1 MLRIPS
7 QAKTEYLACED
18 TWKERLQ
25 ECQDPGLPRM
35 SFLPNTARSCPRLSS
50 ALASAQSLRTS
61 DTTNT
66 HMQTDS
72 NLLRAAK
79 PSDQAQGK
87 SRCSKPPFMSPPSP
101 APKAHIALYKC
112 RDPELQSVIT
122 KPARSLDTAD
132 RSPTFCTAGPSDT
145 ICLSI
150 SPGLTIS
157 SQQGVVQQARTL
169 WYMICVY
176 IYICIYM

>member
-7 QAKTEYLACED
+7 QAKTEYLAYED

-25 ECQDPGLPRM
+25 ECQDPGFATHVLPPKHCQK
-35 SFLPNTARSCPRLSS
+35 LPTPLLRAGLGTVTAHFRHHKH
-50 ALASAQSLRTS
+50 
-61 DTTNT
+61 T

-112 RDPELQSVIT
+112 RYPELHS
-122 KPARSLDTAD
+122 DTAD

-150 SPGLTIS
+150 SPG
-157 SQQGVVQQARTL
+157 
-169 WYMICVY
+169 
-176 IYICIYM
+176 